1 MRGTLRFRILVP
13 IKTAWL
19 SHQKARLN
27 SIVSPFS
34 RVQWLFQRA
43 GEAAESDLWV
53 NYGWLLTTSGA
64 MIVCYLLNI
73 PNPGVLLL
81 VAVFHSVFIG
91 GWKAG
96 IAAAGLS
103 TIYSALFLSSSDGLF
118 HYSDP
123 DAKTLIENVLA
134 CFGSVGMVHH
144 LRLREIQKAAEGEQR
159 DIVSL
164 ALAESDRRFR
174 ETMDAA
180 PVLLWVSDVQGNRT
194 FFNRQWLTF
203 TGQTAEQ
210 QAGNGW
216 QALVHPDDRWS
227 LGRYSA
233 AVKSCDRFELE
244 YRLRAANG
252 EYRWLQDFGAPWIAQ
267 DGKVFGYVGA
277 CADRTER
284 KRVETALHQL
294 SGRLLEL
301 QDDERRRI
309 ARELHD
315 TTAQNLAV
323 LSMNLH
329 AVQDKVFG
337 LKPRQAVQE
346 SLGLAEQ
353 CSQEIRTLSYL
364 LHPPL
369 LDELGLM
376 SALRSYTAGYT
387 QRTGIQTELKMD
399 EIGRLPRDIE
409 ITLFRIVQEAL
420 TNVHRHSGS
429 ARAEIRIFRDPRE
442 VHLNVTDFGKGVPP
456 EALELISEGASL
468 GVGIAGMR
476 ERARQL
482 GGALKVASSSAGTT
496 INVTLPLRDQM

>member
-1 MRGTLRFRILVP
+1 
-13 IKTAWL
+13 
-19 SHQKARLN
+19 
-27 SIVSPFS
+27 
-34 RVQWLFQRA
+34 
-43 GEAAESDLWV
+43 
-53 NYGWLLTTSGA
+53 
-64 MIVCYLLNI
+64 
-73 PNPGVLLL
+73 
-81 VAVFHSVFIG
+81 
-91 GWKAG
+91 
-96 IAAAGLS
+96 
-103 TIYSALFLSSSDGLF
+103 
-118 HYSDP
+118 
-123 DAKTLIENVLA
+123 
-134 CFGSVGMVHH
+134 
-144 LRLREIQKAAEGEQR
+144 
-159 DIVSL
+159 
-164 ALAESDRRFR
+164 
-174 ETMDAA
+174 
-180 PVLLWVSDVQGNRT
+180 
-194 FFNRQWLTF
+194 
-203 TGQTAEQ
+203 
-210 QAGNGW
+210 
-216 QALVHPDDRWS
+216 
-227 LGRYSA
+227 
-233 AVKSCDRFELE
+233 
-244 YRLRAANG
+244 
-252 EYRWLQDFGAPWIAQ
+252 
-267 DGKVFGYVGA
+267 
-277 CADRTER
+277 
-284 KRVETALHQL
+284 
-294 SGRLLEL
+294 L

-346 SLGLAEQ
+346 SLGLAER

>member
-1 MRGTLRFRILVP
+1 ME
-13 IKTAWL
+13 
-19 SHQKARLN
+19 ARLA
-27 SIVSPFS
+27 SIIAALS
-34 RVQWLFQRA
+34 RIQWIFVRA

-53 NYGWLLTTSGA
+53 NYGWLLTTSFA

-73 PNPGVLLL
+73 PNPGVFLL

-96 IAAAGLS
+96 LAGAALS

-118 HYSDP
+118 HYTDA
-123 DAKTLIENVLA
+123 DAKTLIENAFA
-134 CFGSVGMVHH
+134 CFGCVALIYHM
-144 LRLREIQKAAEGEQR
+144 RRRETTLARETEQHDIQAIA
-159 DIVSL
+159 V
-164 ALAESDRRFR
+164 AESDRRFR
-174 ETMDAA
+174 SAVDAL
-180 PVLLWVSDVQGNRT
+180 PVLLWTGDVDGNRY
-194 FFNRQWLTF
+194 FFNRRWLEF
-203 TGQTAEQ
+203 TGRKIAEQ
-210 QAGNGW
+210 AGMGW
-216 QALVHPDDRWS
+216 QTGIHPDDRVILS
-227 LGRYSA
+227 RYAA
-233 AVKSCDRFELE
+233 AVRATDRFELE
-244 YRLRAANG
+244 YRLRSADG
-252 EYRWLQDFGAPWIAQ
+252 EYRWLQDFGAPWLGP
-267 DGKVFGYVGA
+267 DGRALGYVGA

-284 KRVETALHQL
+284 KRVEAALHQL

-329 AVQDKVFG
+329 AVREKIFEG
-337 LKPRQAVQE
+337 KPRQALTE
-346 SLGLAEQ
+346 SLSLAER

-369 LDELGLM
+369 LDELGLA

-399 EIGRLPRDIE
+399 EVGRMPRDIE

-429 ARAEIRIFRDPRE
+429 PRAEIRIIRDPRE
-442 VHLNVTDFGKGVPP
+442 VHLHVTDFGRGVPP
-456 EALELISEGASL
+456 DSLDLISEGANL

-482 GGALKVASSSAGTT
+482 GGTLKVASGGSGTSIT
-496 INVTLPLRDQM
+496 VILPLRDRT

>member
-1 MRGTLRFRILVP
+1 MGIGCYSCGDRLTLIVMREAPLGSI
-13 IKTAWL
+13 ISAL
-19 SHQKARLN
+19 SRL
-27 SIVSPFS
+27 
-34 RVQWLFQRA
+34 QWIFLRA
-43 GEAAESDLWV
+43 GDAAESNLWV
-53 NYGWLLTTSGA
+53 NFGWLLTTSLA

-73 PNPGVLLL
+73 PNPGVFLL
-81 VAVFHSVFIG
+81 VAVFHSTFIG

-96 IAAAGLS
+96 AAAAALS
-103 TIYSALFLSSSDGLF
+103 TIYSALFLSSQEGLF
-118 HYSDP
+118 HYSEENV
-123 DAKTLIENVLA
+123 KTLVENVLG
-134 CFGSVGMVHH
+134 CFGCVALVHY
-144 LRLREIQKAAEGEQR
+144 LRKREALRERAAEEKS
-159 DIVSL
+159 ILEL
-164 ALAESDRRFR
+164 AILDSDRRFK
-174 ETMDAA
+174 ETIDAA
-180 PVLLWVSDVQGNRT
+180 PVLLWLGDVQGNRS
-194 FFNRQWLTF
+194 FFNRSWLQF
-203 TGQTAEQ
+203 TGRTLAEEM
-210 QAGNGW
+210 GNGW
-216 QALVHPDDRWS
+216 TQGIHPEDRDVLTRYVAAL
-227 LGRYSA
+227 
-233 AVKSCDRFELE
+233 KSGDRFELN
-244 YRLRAANG
+244 YRFRSADG
-252 EYRWLQDFGAPWIAQ
+252 EYRWLQELGSPWIGH
-267 DGKVFGYVGA
+267 DGQVLGYVGT
-277 CADRTER
+277 CTDRSER

-337 LKPRQAVQE
+337 EKPRQALLE
-346 SLGLAEQ
+346 SLSLAER

-387 QRTGIQTELKMD
+387 QRTGIQTELKMA

-429 ARAEIRIFRDPRE
+429 TRAEIRVIRDPRE
-442 VHLNVTDFGKGVPP
+442 VHLHVSDFGRGVPP
-456 EALELISEGASL
+456 DALDAIGEGASL

-482 GGALKVASSSAGTT
+482 GGQLKVASSDHGTT
-496 INVTLPLRDQM
+496 IIANLPLRERA

>member
-1 MRGTLRFRILVP
+1 MRE
-13 IKTAWL
+13 
-19 SHQKARLN
+19 ARLG
-27 SIVSPFS
+27 SIITALS
-34 RVQWLFQRA
+34 RLHWIFLRA
-43 GEAAESDLWV
+43 SDAAESNLWV
-53 NYGWLLTTSGA
+53 SFGWVLTTSLA

-73 PNPGVLLL
+73 PNPGVFLL
-81 VAVFHSVFIG
+81 VAVFHSVFVG

-96 IAAAGLS
+96 AAAAALS
-103 TIYSALFLSSSDGLF
+103 TLYSALFLSSQEGLF
-118 HYSDP
+118 HYSDENTR
-123 DAKTLIENVLA
+123 TLIENGLG
-134 CFGSVGMVHH
+134 CFGCVALVYH
-144 LRLREIQKAAEGEQR
+144 LRRREIAKARKAEQR
-159 DIVSL
+159 SILEL
-164 ALAESDRRFR
+164 AILDSDRRFK

-180 PVLLWVSDVQGNRT
+180 PVLLWIADVNGRRT
-194 FFNRQWLTF
+194 FFNRCWLDFAGGTL
-203 TGQTAEQ
+203 EQ

-216 QALVHPDDRWS
+216 QAGVHPDDRPT
-227 LGRYSA
+227 LARYSA
-233 AVKSCDRFELE
+233 AVKSGDRFELN
-244 YRLRAANG
+244 YRFRAADG
-252 EYRWLQDFGAPWIAQ
+252 EYRWLQDFGAPWIGQ
-267 DGKVFGYVGA
+267 DGQVLGYVGT
-277 CADRTER
+277 CTDRSER

-309 ARELHD
+309 ALELHD

-329 AVQDKVFG
+329 AVQDKILG
-337 LKPRQAVQE
+337 AKPRQALLE
-346 SLGLAEQ
+346 SLELAER

-387 QRTGIQTELKMD
+387 QRTGIQTELKMA

-429 ARAEIRIFRDPRE
+429 SKAEIRMIRDPRE
-442 VHLNVTDFGKGVPP
+442 VHLHVTDFGRGVPP
-456 EALELISEGASL
+456 GSLDLISEGASL

-482 GGALKVASSSAGTT
+482 GGQLKVASSGSGTT
-496 INVTLPLRDQM
+496 ITANLPLRDRV

>member
-1 MRGTLRFRILVP
+1 MGSIISALSRI
-13 IKTAWL
+13 
-19 SHQKARLN
+19 
-27 SIVSPFS
+27 
-34 RVQWLFQRA
+34 QWAFLRA
-43 GEAAESDLWV
+43 GEAAESNLWV
-53 NYGWLLTTSGA
+53 NYGWLLTTSLA
-64 MIVCYLLNI
+64 MIVCYLLNV
-73 PNPGVLLL
+73 PNPGIFLL
-81 VAVFHSVFIG
+81 VAVFHSVFVA
-91 GWKAG
+91 GWKVG
-96 IAAAGLS
+96 TAAAALS
-103 TIYSALFLSSSDGLF
+103 AIYSALFLSSPDGPF
-118 HYSDP
+118 HYTDA
-123 DAKTLIENVLA
+123 DAKTLAENVLA
-134 CFGSVGMVHH
+134 CFGCVAMVHH
-144 LRLREIQKAAEGEQR
+144 LRRREVMKARQAEERDIEAIAAAESE
-159 DIVSL
+159 
-164 ALAESDRRFR
+164 RRFH

-180 PVLLWVSDVQGNRT
+180 PVLLWIADVNGNRT
-194 FFNRQWLTF
+194 FFNRKWLDF
-203 TGQTAEQ
+203 TGQPKERQ
-210 QAGNGW
+210 VGSGW
-216 QALVHPDDRWS
+216 RSLVHPDDRLA

-244 YRLRAANG
+244 YRLRGANG
-252 EYRWLQDFGAPWIAQ
+252 EYSWLQDFGSPWIGQ
-267 DGKVFGYVGA
+267 DGRVLGYVGA
-277 CADRTER
+277 ATDRTER

-329 AVQDKVFG
+329 SVRDKVFG
-337 LKPRQAVQE
+337 VKPRQAVVE
-346 SLGLAEQ
+346 SLGLAER

-399 EIGRLPRDIE
+399 EIGRLPRDVE

-429 ARAEIRIFRDPRE
+429 SRAEIRVIRDPRE
-442 VHLNVTDFGKGVPP
+442 VHLHIADFGRGVPP
-456 EALELISEGASL
+456 EALDLISEGASL

-482 GGALKVASSSAGTT
+482 GGTLKVASSSSGTT
-496 INVTLPLRDQM
+496 IIVNLPLFDRM